1 MLGYRVPA
9 PNEALLISGRK
20 QRAADS
26 QFKIVTGHGAFVVP
40 IISRASVLTLAM
52 QEAEVEEDCY
62 TQQGLTLGVKAV
74 IAFKVGDDHESIA
87 AAARRFQSDQS
98 QMSTLVGRIF
108 SGHLRSIIGSMT
120 VESIIRDQQKLSD
133 NILDASKIEMARIG
147 LAVDSLQISQI
158 DDKGSGYIAALA
170 APHQAMVNQAA
181 KIAQA
186 QADQASAEAQQE
198 SERAQ
203 LDFARETAVKRSQ
216 YQALMDQAEEKSAQ
230 AGPLAAAQ
238 AQQAVLE
245 EQKLVA
251 DKNAEL
257 RKAELIA
264 EIVAPAEAEAARILT
279 LAKAQAAATTLSAAA
294 AAAEGRIALDQRILD
309 QLPDLVTAAAA
320 GLQGSQL
327 TVFNGATGVSEV
339 LSQLVAQGSSIFD
352 TVRGSLTA
360 VDTVPAEEVV
370 AEDEGEYAA
379 EDEVAAED
387 VEETA
392 EETPEAG

>member
-20 QRAADS
+20 QKNADA
-26 QFKIVTGHGAFVVP
+26 QFKIVTGHGVFVVP
-40 IISRASVLTLAM
+40 VLSRASALTLAM

-133 NILDASKIEMARIG
+133 NILDASKIEMGRIG

-170 APHQAMVNQAA
+170 APHQAMVNREA

-186 QADQASAEAQQE
+186 QSDQAAADAQQQ
-198 SERAQ
+198 SQRAQ
-203 LDFARETAVKRSQ
+203 LDFARETAIKRSE
-216 YQALMDQAEEKSAQ
+216 YQAQMDKAEETAAQ
-230 AGPLAAAQ
+230 AGPLAAAK
-238 AQQAVLE
+238 AQQAVLA

-251 DKNAEL
+251 VKNAEL
-257 RKAELIA
+257 RQAELIA
-264 EIVAPAEAEAARILT
+264 EIVAPAEAEAQRILT
-279 LAKAQAAATTLSAAA
+279 LAKAQAEATKLSASA
-294 AAAEGRIALDQRILD
+294 AAAEGRIALDQRIID
-309 QLPDLVTAAAA
+309 QLPDLVTAAAT

-327 TVFNGATGVSEV
+327 TVFNGAAGVTEV
-339 LSQLVAQGSSIFD
+339 MSQLIAQGSSVLN
-352 TVRGSLTA
+352 TVRGS
-360 VDTVPAEEVV
+360 VHQDEVV
-370 AEDEGEYAA
+370 QAELEEPLDE
-379 EDEVAAED
+379 DIDDED
-387 VEETA
+387 VEA
-392 EETPEAG
+392 DDEADLE

>member
-1 MLGYRVPA
+1 MMLGYRVPA

-20 QRAADS
+20 QRAADA
-26 QFKIVTGHGAFVVP
+26 QFKIVTGHGVFVVP
-40 IISRASVLTLAM
+40 VVSRASVLTLAM

-133 NILDASKIEMARIG
+133 NILDASKIEMGRIG

-170 APHQAMVNQAA
+170 APHRAMADQAA

-186 QADQASAEAQQE
+186 QADQASADAQQQ
-198 SERAQ
+198 SDRAQ
-203 LDFARETAVKRSQ
+203 LDFARETAVKRSE

-238 AQQAVLE
+238 AQQAVLA

-251 DKNAEL
+251 VKNAEL

-279 LAKAQAAATTLSAAA
+279 LAKAQAEATKLSAGA
-294 AAAEGRIALDQRILD
+294 AAAEGRIALDQRIID
-309 QLPDLVTAAAA
+309 QLPDLVAAAAA
-320 GLQGSQL
+320 GLQGAQL
-327 TVFNGATGVSEV
+327 TVFNGAAGVNEV
-339 LSQLVAQGSSIFD
+339 MSQLIGQGASILE
-352 TVRGSLTA
+352 TVRSSLREIEA
-360 VDTVPAEEVV
+360 PQEQQLALDDVG
-370 AEDEGEYAA
+370 EDGAAGEA
-379 EDEVAAED
+379 
-387 VEETA
+387 TG
-392 EETPEAG
+392 T

>member
-1 MLGYRVPA
+1 MLGYHVPA

-20 QRAADS
+20 QKAADS

-40 IISRASVLTLAM
+40 IISRSSTLTLAM

-170 APHQAMVNQAA
+170 APHQAMVNQIA

-186 QADQASAEAQQE
+186 QADQAAADAQQQ
-198 SERAQ
+198 SGRAQ
-203 LDFARETAVKRSQ
+203 LDYARETAVKRSE
-216 YQALMDQAEEKSAQ
+216 YQALMDRAEEKSAQ

-251 DKNAEL
+251 EKNAEL

-279 LAKAQAAATTLSAAA
+279 LARAQAAATKLSAVA

-320 GLQGSQL
+320 GLQSSQL
-327 TVFNGATGVSEV
+327 TVFNGAAGVNEMM
-339 LSQLVAQGSSIFD
+339 SQLVAQGASIFD
-352 TVRGSLTA
+352 TVRGTFNTIDSPVEEEADPEA
-360 VDTVPAEEVV
+360 VDAEYELG
-370 AEDEGEYAA
+370 DEEA
-379 EDEVAAED
+379 
-387 VEETA
+387 
-392 EETPEAG
+392 ETPADEAEA

>member
-20 QRAADS
+20 QKASDA

-40 IISRASVLTLAM
+40 VLSRASTLTLAM

-62 TQQGLTLGVKAV
+62 TQQGLTLGVRAV

-87 AAARRFQSDQS
+87 AAARRFQADQS

-186 QADQASAEAQQE
+186 EADQASADAQQR
-198 SERAQ
+198 SDRAQ
-203 LDFARETAVKRSQ
+203 LDYARETAVKRSQ
-216 YQALMDQAEEKSAQ
+216 YQALMDQAEEKSAA

-238 AQQAVLE
+238 AQQAVLA

-251 DKNAEL
+251 QKNAEL
-257 RKAELIA
+257 RKAELVA
-264 EIVAPAEAEAARILT
+264 EVIAPAEAEATQILV
-279 LAKAQAAATTLSAAA
+279 LAKAQAQATRMSAEA
-294 AAAEGRIALDQRILD
+294 AAAENRIALDQNILE
-309 QLPDLVTAAAA
+309 QLPELVAAAA
-320 GLQGSQL
+320 TGLQGAQL
-327 TVFNGATGVSEV
+327 TVFNGAAGVNDV
-339 LSQLVAQGSSIFD
+339 MAQLIGQGASILE
-352 TVRGSLTA
+352 TVRASLRQAEIAPEQPAFDLA
-360 VDTVPAEEVV
+360 VAD
-370 AEDEGEYAA
+370 
-379 EDEVAAED
+379 
-387 VEETA
+387 
-392 EETPEAG
+392 

>member
-20 QRAADS
+20 QRDGEA
-26 QFKIVTGHGAFVVP
+26 QFKIVTGHGVFVVP
-40 IISRASVLTLAM
+40 VLSRASALTLAM

-87 AAARRFQSDQS
+87 AAARRFQADQS

-158 DDKGSGYIAALA
+158 DDKGSGYIASLA
-170 APHQAMVNQAA
+170 APHQAMVQQAA

-186 QADQASAEAQQE
+186 QADQASADAQQQ

-203 LDFARETAVKRSQ
+203 LDFARETAVKRSE
-216 YQALMDQAEEKSAQ
+216 YQALMDQAEETSAQ

-238 AQQAVLE
+238 AQQAVLA

-251 DKNAEL
+251 VKNAEL
-257 RKAELIA
+257 RQAELVA
-264 EIVAPAEAEAARILT
+264 EIIAPAEAEAKRILT
-279 LAKAQAAATTLSAAA
+279 LAKAEAEATKLSANA
-294 AAAEGRIALDQRILD
+294 AAAEDRIALDQRIID
-309 QLPDLVTAAAA
+309 QLPELVAAAA
-320 GLQGSQL
+320 TGLQGAQL
-327 TVFNGATGVSEV
+327 TVFNGATGVNEV
-339 LSQLVAQGSSIFD
+339 MSQLIAQGSSVLD
-352 TVRGSLTA
+352 TVRGSLHST
-360 VDTVPAEEVV
+360 D
-370 AEDEGEYAA
+370 G
-379 EDEVAAED
+379 
-387 VEETA
+387 TA
-392 EETPEAG
+392 E

>member
-1 MLGYRVPA
+1 MFGYRVPA

-20 QRAADS
+20 QKDADA
-26 QFKIVTGHGAFVVP
+26 QFKIVTGHGAFVLPVL
-40 IISRASVLTLAM
+40 SRASVLTLAM

-87 AAARRFQSDQS
+87 AAARRFQADQS

-158 DDKGSGYIAALA
+158 DDKGSGYIMALA
-170 APHQAMVNQAA
+170 APHQATVNQAA

-186 QADQASAEAQQE
+186 QADQASADAQQK
-198 SERAQ
+198 SDRAQ
-203 LDFARETAVKRSQ
+203 LDFARETAVKRSE
-216 YQALMDQAEEKSAQ
+216 YQALMDQAEEKAAQ

-238 AQQAVLE
+238 AQQAVLA

-251 DKNAEL
+251 VKNAEL

-264 EIVAPAEAEAARILT
+264 EIVAPAEADAASILT
-279 LAKAQAAATTLSAAA
+279 LAKAHAEATKLSAAA
-294 AAAEGRIALDQRILD
+294 AAAEGRIALDQRIID
-309 QLPDLVTAAAA
+309 QLPDLIAAAA
-320 GLQGSQL
+320 SGLQGANL
-327 TVFNGATGVSEV
+327 TVFNGASGVNDLLTQLIGQGASV
-339 LSQLVAQGSSIFD
+339 LG
-352 TVRGSLTA
+352 TVRGSLKEIDSPPTQ
-360 VDTVPAEEVV
+360 
-370 AEDEGEYAA
+370 
-379 EDEVAAED
+379 
-387 VEETA
+387 
-392 EETPEAG
+392 PELDATTE